1 MAREKQHSSRM
12 RDSDPDK
19 GPPMLE
25 GTHHWDKGYDSDEE
39 HFSPRGEFPDDH
51 ERGNRYMS
59 MQNEIVSR
67 DSKKLTR
74 GKFTKIA

>member
-1 MAREKQHSSRM
+1 MAREKHHASSM
-12 RDSDPDK
+12 KNKDPDR
-19 GPPMLE
+19 GPPMIE
-25 GTHHWDKGYDSDEE
+25 GAHHFDKGYDSDEE
-39 HFSPRGEFPDDH
+39 HFSPRKEFPQDH

-59 MQNEIVSR
+59 KQNEIVSR